1 MQIVIYIKSN
11 SWNNA
16 NKELKKLEEKLG
28 NYKYIGIDVE
38 E

>member
-11 SWNNA
+11 NWDGA
-16 NKELKKLEEKLG
+16 NKELKDIEKRLG
-28 NYKYIGIDVE
+28 NYEYIGIDVE